1 MPART
6 SSGTRC
12 EPMLPAPATSTE
24 ALRGFSGMGFL
35 VLGPPGG
42 LAGQGGRLEGADAA
56 VRRERPALAAGLAV
70 GGLHLVEPAA
80 AVGALHGR
88 LAVAHQA
95 AAHRAGARPGPGRGA
110 EDNDRGCRLGGEE
123 EAPPADE

>member
-24 ALRGFSGMGFL
+24 VLRRLSGMGFL
-35 VLGPPGG
+35 ELGPPGG
-42 LAGQGGRLEGADAA
+42 LAGQGGRLDGADAA
-56 VRRERPALAAGLAV
+56 VRGERPALAAGLAV
-70 GGLHLVEPAA
+70 GRLDLVEPAA

-88 LAVAHQA
+88 LAVADQA
-95 AAHRAGARPGPGRGA
+95 AAHRAGTRPGPRLSA
-110 EDNDRGCRLGGEE
+110 EDDHRRRRLGGEE
-123 EAPPADE
+123 ET